1 MKTIT
6 TTIDEIRNT
15 EVLRLAIMVDKALAN
30 YNLENGGDYSELPLG
45 EVLSLND
52 SCNEDN
58 IEVIALTKLSV
69 VCFNGE
75 RIKFQKLN
83 QDDIY
88 KLEDY
93 IHDYYDIDY

>member
-6 TTIDEIRNT
+6 TTIDEIRDK
-15 EVLRLAIMVDKALAN
+15 EALRLTGMVGKALAI
-30 YNLENGGDYSELPLG
+30 YNLENGGKYSELPLG
-45 EVLSLND
+45 EVLNLND

-58 IEVIALTKLSV
+58 IEVIALTKFSV

-75 RIKFQKLN
+75 RIKFMKLN
-83 QDDIY
+83 RDDIY